1 MPGSQIEARIQNLPA
16 PEPQPDAAPP
26 IQPVQQPIQKTESKP
41 DSPKSKAAK
50 PESSTSASRNEWLI
64 MSLCAVVVLAAE
76 IASAPTLIH
85 LAEKVGFRYIE
96 LWFHRGDVRARFW
109 LSWMFPIVL
118 DLYANVSAIVWFR
131 SYPRY
136 SKGTVNTAM
145 VNTFLATVLS
155 VLCSG
160 MLHVI
165 ITQHWHMSEATWLVV
180 LVSAIPAAV
189 LGASVHL
196 IAMVVRDAATF
207 PIRLHQVQ
215 VQIQEAMAAKSV
227 SAESAAENPEA
238 SESAHEI
245 DDEPVA
251 KSKDPALAE
260 SPKPPKPNRRR
271 KGKRTHKPTA
281 KPTQPEPKSTPAE
294 SSDTK
299 PETSDDVLLP
309 IVAKY
314 VAEFTAKFNRLPG
327 EGKVREHLQTFGH
340 YIGNKRAGQLRD
352 QTQTQTKENN

>member
-1 MPGSQIEARIQNLPA
+1 MPVT
-16 PEPQPDAAPP
+16 EPQPNPVPPMQGTQEP
-26 IQPVQQPIQKTESKP
+26 IQETESKP
-41 DSPKSKAAK
+41 EAPKSEPAK
-50 PESSTSASRNEWLI
+50 PKSAPHGSRNEWLI

-96 LWFHRGDVRARFW
+96 LWFERDHVRARFW

-136 SKGTVNTAM
+136 SKGTVTTAM
-145 VNTFLATVLS
+145 VNTILATVLS

-160 MLHVI
+160 MLHII

-180 LVSAIPAAV
+180 IVSAIPAAV

-207 PIRLHQVQ
+207 PIRLHE
-215 VQIQEAMAAKSV
+215 VQIEIERAMAAKSV
-227 SAESAAENPEA
+227 PYESPVTPPEPEPD
-238 SESAHEI
+238 S
-245 DDEPVA
+245 DDEPEP
-251 KSKDPALAE
+251 KSQDAAPPKSPAP
-260 SPKPPKPNRRR
+260 PKSNKPNRRR
-271 KGKRTHKPTA
+271 KTKRTHKPEA
-281 KPTQPEPKSTPAE
+281 KPTPPEPEPQPAE
-294 SSDTK
+294 SGDTK
-299 PETSDDVLLP
+299 SETSDDVLLP
-309 IVAKY
+309 IVAKF
-314 VAEFTAKFNRLPG
+314 VTEFEAQHKRLPG
-327 EGKVREHLQTFGH
+327 EGKVREHLQEFGH

-352 QTQTQTKENN
+352 QTQTNKENN